1 MILGLR
7 EIEARQIRRW
17 RDPEGRRCVHVRLLH
32 RPEPV
37 RGATPVAEGIR
48 AVGMALR
55 RDHVAEDT
63 MIEVEGAGEVEKGR
77 EVAVRNRSK
86 QGGVNH
92 EQIASDISHAR

>member
-1 MILGLR
+1 MLRQSGLVPQPLQIIRHEEEKRSVILWLAQ
-7 EIEARQIRRW
+7 IEAGEIRWR
-17 RDPEGRRCVHVRLLH
+17 RDPECCGCVHVRLLH

-37 RGATPVAEGIR
+37 WGAAPIAEGIR

-77 EVAVRNRSK
+77 EV
-86 QGGVNH
+86 
-92 EQIASDISHAR
+92 